1 LDKLD
6 SVLIF
11 VNRSPFE
18 EFMPQRRLRQED
30 PLTSFLFIIAV
41 ERLSGMM
48 REAISKNMFK
58 GFKVETKE
66 VEVNLL

>member
-1 LDKLD
+1 
-6 SVLIF
+6 
-11 VNRSPFE
+11 
-18 EFMPQRRLRQED
+18 MPQRRLRQGD